1 MGICMKAL
9 LITCYHRSER
19 KSPSHPGS
27 SGAHSFIICSGTG
40 DLNFSASV
48 SRVSFRLCVLIRNW
62 QSRMWLIGEMVL
74 KVICEIMVCSS
85 FIHVLASFKKQDRRR
100 IELEVTSDIHMIR
113 TLSLRRNLFYTC
125 DKLRYFPAIKHIP
138 YWINCSK
145 RFSIQIVINK
155 HRHPNLF
162 LSLLFSLICKS
173 IIASFK

>member
-1 MGICMKAL
+1 MKAL
-9 LITCYHRSER
+9 FITCYHCSER
-19 KSPSHPGS
+19 KNPSHRFSRGS
-27 SGAHSFIICSGTG
+27 LFYYLQWNRWVTFFCISVTSFIQ
-40 DLNFSASV
+40 A
-48 SRVSFRLCVLIRNW
+48 VLIRNW
-62 QSRMWLIGEMVL
+62 QSGMRLIGEMVL
-74 KVICEIMVCSS
+74 KVICELMVCSS
-85 FIHVLASFKKQDRRR
+85 FIHVLASFKKQDWRR
-100 IELEVTSDIHMIR
+100 IELESTSDIHMIR
-113 TLSLRRNLFYTC
+113 TLSLRRNLFYTY